1 MWLTCVETEGHG
13 IIEDELLSSEQ
24 EGDEFLLM
32 GLRLREGVDRAR
44 YARLAGR
51 SFDPV
56 RVEVLEREG
65 LIEIVGERL
74 RISGAGFPIL
84 NAIVADLAA

>member
-1 MWLTCVETEGHG
+1 
-13 IIEDELLSSEQ
+13 
-24 EGDEFLLM
+24 M

-44 YARLAGR
+44 YARLSGR
-51 SFDPV
+51 PFDPA
-56 RVEVLEREG
+56 RVAALEREG

-74 RISGAGFPIL
+74 RISGAGFPVL

>member
-1 MWLTCVETEGHG
+1 MIVNER
-13 IIEDELLSSEQ
+13 LSALEQ
-24 EGDEFLLM
+24 ADEFLLM

-51 SFDPV
+51 PFDPA
-56 RVEVLEREG
+56 RVELLESQG

-74 RISGAGFPIL
+74 RVSGAGFPVL